1 MTLLEQYKN
10 RINLAESVHM
20 KTHNGERMSAGKKL
34 MVATVLNNT
43 AKFLN
48 EAFQTTAAT
57 QRNSLG
63 DYKRFCLNVSNISLP
78 NLIAPELMLVQP
90 MTSIAG
96 YVTYLKFQAGV
107 DKGTVTK
114 GDLFNSVY
122 GLGAMTEGRMQY
134 TSNVVINEKH
144 TVNAAEVAAHS
155 FALDWFP
162 VLDITAL
169 EIKNTKYSVVAA
181 GSEVADTSA
190 SVNKDT
196 GFITFSAKDTK
207 FETGAEV
214 KILYSYDNVTIPQ
227 NSVPE
232 SLPTLKAH
240 MAHIDLHAHARRIA
254 IYYSQIANF
263 QAKTDYNMDLGEQLA
278 QQAQGELAYEI
289 DSEAVHMLFEGA
301 EPSDELKFVR
311 YADDKAISRSQYYEA
326 FSEIIARA
334 KAIIYTRT
342 QKLNMVAC

>member
-1 MTLLEQYKN
+1 M
-10 RINLAESVHM
+10 
-20 KTHNGERMSAGKKL
+20 
-34 MVATVLNNT
+34 
-43 AKFLN
+43 FLN

-107 DKGTVTK
+107 DKGTVK
-114 GDLFNSVY
+114 EGDLFNSVY

-144 TVNAAEVAAHS
+144 TVDAAEVAAHS

-169 EIKNTKYSVVAA
+169 EIGNTNYSVVAA
-181 GSEVADTSA
+181 GSEEDSKSV

-196 GFITFSAKDTK
+196 GFITFYHDDAQSKADSK
-207 FETGAEV
+207 FVAGAEV
-214 KILYSYDNVTIPQ
+214 KILYSYNNVTIPQ
-227 NSVPE
+227 NSIPD

-278 QQAQGELAYEI
+278 QQAQGELAYK
-289 DSEAVHMLFEGA
+289 LF
-301 EPSDELKFVR
+301 
-311 YADDKAISRSQYYEA
+311 
-326 FSEIIARA
+326 
-334 KAIIYTRT
+334 
-342 QKLNMVAC
+342 VA